1 MCAALLIILQEQSNE
16 KITARR
22 FDWSVSGKIQTA
34 DLELP
39 TTKQACEKIMQ
50 KMQQ

>member
-1 MCAALLIILQEQSNE
+1 MRKSQQEW
-16 KITARR
+16 

-39 TTKQACEKIMQ
+39 TMKQACEKIMQ